1 MARLLPSASQ
11 LILFHSFLIFTFK
24 SPLRSHATL
33 LYKTLL
39 RSQIFPVE
47 NFIQYSSL
55 MASLSSRL
63 SPSSASLNGFAM
75 GRRPLA
81 QSMAV
86 LHMWGKS
93 PNGSATC
100 RVVCRNFV
108 SQFHRDPL
116 HWSKRLRRLGI
127 AYAAST
133 AEKTIYDY
141 TVKVWPLMIFWY
153 IFWKIH

>member
-1 MARLLPSASQ
+1 
-11 LILFHSFLIFTFK
+11 
-24 SPLRSHATL
+24 
-33 LYKTLL
+33 
-39 RSQIFPVE
+39 
-47 NFIQYSSL
+47 

-141 TVKVWPLMIFWY
+141 TVKVWPAFNDFLEDSLRFYHFSESMNAKINDLY
-153 IFWKIH
+153 I